1 MYSVAQDRRI
11 KVKREYRT
19 KDFCYDR
26 YTHTHGGI
34 ENESKKNG
42 SGFRLG
48 NIHYGGVNSKGEGS
62 EQGGDS
68 TCIKLN
74 GAGGGGANG
83 KCISASHD
91 KNGGLKC
98 GAFPVVVV
106 FYYKGDKNHEHPLLV
121 ALRSPDPGWD
131 NKHKPYFELTK
142 KFDPGQQ
149 KKYTKNKNGNGIDL
163 GNTSPDGELAQKL
176 DTILYTI
183 SKKLQIVLNRGHY
196 QNYIIPPSNTPQRRD
211 LSTKNFVLLIDLS
224 RSLESDPAK
233 PELQSTLHHVLTKT
247 SYRAQLYEP
256 KGQVCLEPRFGTTDV
271 TVYEV

>member
-1 MYSVAQDRRI
+1 MMAQDRRI

-74 GAGGGGANG
+74 GTNSNG
-83 KCISASHD
+83 NKCISASDVNNADNKH
-91 KNGGLKC
+91 K
-98 GAFPVVVV
+98 ASPEVVV

-121 ALRSPDPGWD
+121 ALKPPEQGTGG
-131 NKHKPYFELTK
+131 KHKPYFELTK

-196 QNYIIPPSNTPQRRD
+196 QNYIIPPSNTPQRRVIMD